1 MMAGLIWLHEEAL
14 RADHPAFAA
23 ASGATAVF
31 CWDVDYMAAADIG
44 LRRQIFIYE
53 SLLDLEVTIIQ
64 GAASQVLPVVARRDQ
79 ATQLFVPDTPNPLI
93 KQELLKVKAALA
105 SITVELVPERLF
117 VQLEVQPDLG
127 RFFRYW
133 NKARKQA
140 LRRGGI

>member
-1 MMAGLIWLHEEAL
+1 MAELLWLHEEAL
-14 RADHPAFAA
+14 RADHPVFAA

-53 SLLDLEVTIIQ
+53 TLLDLEVTIIQ

-93 KQELLKVKAALA
+93 KHELSKVMAALTG
-105 SITVELVPERLF
+105 IKVELAPERPF

-140 LRRGGI
+140 LRRGGM

>member
-14 RADHPAFAA
+14 RADHPVFAA

-53 SLLDLEVTIIQ
+53 SLLDLEVTIIR
-64 GAASQVLPVVARRDQ
+64 GAASKVLPVVARRDQ

-93 KQELLKVKAALA
+93 NQELLKVKTALA
-105 SITVELVPERLF
+105 GMTVKLVPERPF
-117 VQLEVQPDLG
+117 VQLDVQPDLG

>member
-1 MMAGLIWLHEEAL
+1 MAGLIWLHEEAL
-14 RADHPAFAA
+14 RADHPVFAA
-23 ASGATAVF
+23 TSGATAVF

-53 SLLDLEVTIIQ
+53 SLLDLEVTIIR
-64 GAASQVLPVVARRDQ
+64 GAASQVLPVVARCDQ

-93 KQELLKVKAALA
+93 KQELLKVKSALA
-105 SITVELVPERLF
+105 GVTVELVPERLF
-117 VQLEVQPDLG
+117 VQLEVQPELG

-133 NKARKQA
+133 KKARKQA

>member
-93 KQELLKVKAALA
+93 KHELSKVKAALA
-105 SITVELVPERLF
+105 GITVELVPERPF
-117 VQLEVQPDLG
+117 VKLEVQPDLG

-140 LRRGGI
+140 LRRGGM

>member
-1 MMAGLIWLHEEAL
+1 MAGLIWLHEEAL
-14 RADHPAFAA
+14 RADHPVFAA

-93 KQELLKVKAALA
+93 KHELSKVKAALEG
-105 SITVELVPERLF
+105 IKVDLVLERPF
-117 VQLEVQPDLG
+117 VQLKVQPDLG

>member
-53 SLLDLEVTIIQ
+53 SLLDLEATIIQ

-105 SITVELVPERLF
+105 SMTVELVPERLF

>member
-1 MMAGLIWLHEEAL
+1 MVGLIWLHEEAL
-14 RADHPAFAA
+14 RADHPAFTA

-53 SLLDLEVTIIQ
+53 SLLDLEVTIIR
-64 GAASQVLPVVARRDQ
+64 GAASKVLPVVARRDQ

-93 KQELLKVKAALA
+93 KRELLKVKAALA
-105 SITVELVPERLF
+105 GMTVELVPERLF

>member
-14 RADHPAFAA
+14 RADHPVFAA

-53 SLLDLEVTIIQ
+53 SLLDLEVTIIR
-64 GAASQVLPVVARRDQ
+64 GAASKVLPVVARRDQ

-93 KQELLKVKAALA
+93 KQELWKVKAALA
-105 SITVELVPERLF
+105 GMTVELVPERPF

>member
-1 MMAGLIWLHEEAL
+1 MAGLIWLHEEAL
-14 RADHPAFAA
+14 RADHPVFAA

-53 SLLDLEVTIIQ
+53 SLLDLEVTIIR
-64 GAASQVLPVVARRDQ
+64 GAASKLLPVVARRDQ

-93 KQELLKVKAALA
+93 KHELSKVKAALA
-105 SITVELVPERLF
+105 SMTVELVPERPF

-140 LRRGGI
+140 LRRGGM